1 MPYSYEELPI
11 VFEFL
16 GALEVRVS
24 TFRLWLQSSSQKK
37 KILLALVIL
46 QKKVVRIINFQPRDS
61 HTSPLFKQNFI
72 LKFQDKICFEN
83 ILFLFASKS
92 LNNLTT
98 SVFRLK

>member
-24 TFRLWLQSSSQKK
+24 TFRLWLQRSSQK

-46 QKKVVRIINFQPRDS
+46 QKKAVSIINFQPRNS

-72 LKFQDKICFEN
+72 LKFQDEICIES